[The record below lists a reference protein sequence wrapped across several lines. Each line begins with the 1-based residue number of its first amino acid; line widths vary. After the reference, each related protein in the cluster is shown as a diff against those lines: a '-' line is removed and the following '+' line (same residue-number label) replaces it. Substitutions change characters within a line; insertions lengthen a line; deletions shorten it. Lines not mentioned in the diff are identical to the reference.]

1 MFEDNFKNEFIK
13 GIHASRYIA
22 SWRNRYQGAHSNY
35 LMKQWLRDLKING
48 EHLTEEEV
56 TFIWNFATNG
66 KMELEDD
73 ARRWLRKNWK

>member
-13 GIHASRYIA
+13 GVHASRYIA
-22 SWRNRYQGAHSNY
+22 SWRNSYQGEHSNY
-35 LMKQWLRDLKING
+35 LMRQWLRDLKING

-66 KMELEDD
+66 KLELQDD
-73 ARRWLRKNWK
+73 ARFWVRKNWN